1 MKNIL
6 IIHTGGTISMQE
18 NKATGEVNRAGQHPL
33 TEMTTNLEIDA
44 YIEEVI
50 LFDLPSPQITPVHML
65 ELRDLINKSIGNYD
79 GFIITH
85 GTDTLEETA
94 YFLDLTLQID
104 QPVIIT
110 GAMRSSNEVGSDAL
124 FNLICSMQVA
134 LDSNSANQGVLVVMN
149 GEIHAARDVIKI
161 SSTNLASFQSPNNG
175 PIGIVLKDEV
185 RYYRK
190 LIAKKLLNIS
200 QLTKRVFLV
209 KAYAGMDE
217 TLLEAICDA
226 APDGIV
232 IEGFGQGNLPTHIMP
247 VLKRI
252 LETTPVVL
260 VSRCIDS
267 IVKPI
272 YGYPGGGKELEN
284 LGVIFTDQLT
294 GPKARLK
301 LLIGLE
307 TSTDHEELTNLF
319 K

>member
-1 MKNIL
+1 MKKIL

-33 TEMTTNLEIDA
+33 TEMTKNLEIDA

-50 LFDLPSPQITPVHML
+50 LFDLPSPQMTPVHML
-65 ELRDLINKSIGNYD
+65 ELRDLIHKSICNYD

-94 YFLDLTLQID
+94 YFLDITLQID

-134 LDSNSANQGVLVVMN
+134 LDSNSANQGVHVVMN
-149 GEIHAARDVIKI
+149 GEIHAARDIIKI

-190 LIAKKLLNIS
+190 LIAQKSLNIS
-200 QLTKRVFLV
+200 KLTKRVFLV

-217 TLLEAICDA
+217 TLLEAIFDA

-232 IEGFGQGNLPTHIMP
+232 IEAFGQGNLPAHIMP

-267 IVKPI
+267 IVKPV
-272 YGYPGGGKELEN
+272 YGYPGGGRELEK

-307 TSTDHEELTNLF
+307 TSADHEDLTQLF